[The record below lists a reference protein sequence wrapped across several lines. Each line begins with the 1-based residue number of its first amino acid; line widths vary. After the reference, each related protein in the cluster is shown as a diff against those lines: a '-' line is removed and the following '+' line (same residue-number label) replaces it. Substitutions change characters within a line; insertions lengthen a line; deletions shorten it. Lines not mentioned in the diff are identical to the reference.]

1 MALLP
6 LRQAADA
13 VGVSRQTLYRY
24 VKDGRISATVGHDGQ
39 KQVDT
44 AELLRVF
51 GKLDPP
57 SAGETAET
65 AGGDSLRQ
73 PETAPAT
80 AATGAETARLEAE
93 LAAARTLLDVTRTEL
108 AAARERENKLL
119 DIVQTQTRMLEY
131 RPPDKSAD
139 TPAAPVASS
148 PTAPWIALAVIVVAA
163 LLAAAWIAT
172 NRPPPHP
179 APAPATTSQP
189 VGNLALADPRP
200 ANYPPPQQPAGG
212 TGHHRTGPVVSAT
225 R

>member
-24 VKDGRISATVGHDGQ
+24 VKDGRISASVGHDGQ

-51 GKLDPP
+51 GKLDGTPTG
-57 SAGETAET
+57 ATAVT
-65 AGGDSLRQ
+65 APRDSPRQ

-80 AATGAETARLEAE
+80 AVTGAETARLEAD

-108 AAARERENKLL
+108 AAAREREAKLL
-119 DIVQTQTRMLEY
+119 DIVQAQTRMLEY
-131 RPPDKSAD
+131 RPPDKSTD
-139 TPAAPVASS
+139 TPAASS

-172 NRPPPHP
+172 TRPPP
-179 APAPATTSQP
+179 APAAAPPA
-189 VGNLALADPRP
+189 AP
-200 ANYPPPQQPAGG
+200 AATPGSPPSSGG
-212 TGHHRTGPVVSAT
+212 
-225 R
+225 

>member
-51 GKLDPP
+51 GKLGGP

-65 AGGDSLRQ
+65 AQGDSLRHR
-73 PETAPAT
+73 ETAPAT
-80 AATGAETARLEAE
+80 AATGAATAETARLEAD

-108 AAARERENKLL
+108 TAAREREAKLL
-119 DIVQTQTRMLEY
+119 DIVATQTRMLEY

-139 TPAAPVASS
+139 TPAASS
-148 PTAPWIALAVIVVAA
+148 PTGTTAPWIALAVIVVAA

-172 NRPPPHP
+172 NRPPQTPAVVP
-179 APAPATTSQP
+179 PAAPAATPDSP
-189 VGNLALADPRP
+189 SSS
-200 ANYPPPQQPAGG
+200 GG
-212 TGHHRTGPVVSAT
+212 
-225 R
+225 